1 MKLHKRILAASCILG
16 THLSAPAH
24 AQVMQA
30 GDGYELQ
37 LEYSTQYR
45 GDSGSG
51 SSNGRDTIVVRLIA
65 ERDGGQE
72 LEYDH
77 PADAKER
84 DRLRDWQLPA
94 RIFVAADGTRT
105 LLNVADLEA
114 RRDRFLKAAELPA
127 EACGRWIFTWNAFK
141 IECDPQSAMTITD
154 SFQIQPTRLADGAM
168 FTLPGAAGS
177 GPMACKL
184 QPGGGQLCTV
194 TLPIDVASVRMQYAE
209 SDVVSAEISGTPLSL
224 ADAVKSREAMTISG
238 TIEIIFEADKT
249 GAVHKRTT
257 VVRME
262 HSGSDDGH
270 VTSTSTRVLT
280 RRKL

>member
-1 MKLHKRILAASCILG
+1 MKLHKLILAASCALG
-16 THLSAPAH
+16 FHLSAPAH

-37 LEYSTQYR
+37 LEYSNQYR

-51 SSNGRDTIVVRLIA
+51 SSNGRETIVVRLIA

-77 PADAKER
+77 PAGATER

-94 RIFVAADGTRT
+94 RIFIGADGTRT
-105 LLNVADLEA
+105 LLNVAELEE
-114 RRDRFLKAAELPA
+114 RRDRFLKSIELTP

-141 IECDPQSAMTITD
+141 IECDPQSAWTILN
-154 SFQIQPTRLADGAM
+154 SFQLQPLTLADGAQ

-184 QPGGGQLCTV
+184 QPDGGQVCSV
-194 TLPIDVASVRMQYAE
+194 TLPIDAATVRKGLAE
-209 SDVVSAEISGTPLSL
+209 SDVVVAEFSGTPIAL

-238 TIEIIFEADKT
+238 TIEVIFEADSA
-249 GAVHKRTT
+249 GAVNKRTT

-262 HSGSDDGH
+262 QSGSDEGN